1 MHNAG
6 NDGIDSDDAQMAR
19 RVTRVV
25 YHKDYNT
32 KTQVNIGTLSYSYI
46 IIFGPFLINKKK
58 IINFDLS
65 PKSLDFRDFE
75 NLFCYPFLWHFGLMH
90 SSMTLPSCG

>member
-6 NDGIDSDDAQMAR
+6 NDGVESDDAQMAR
-19 RVTRVV
+19 RVTRIV

-32 KTQVNIGTLSYSYI
+32 KTNVNIGTLSYSYI

-58 IINFDLS
+58 
-65 PKSLDFRDFE
+65 
-75 NLFCYPFLWHFGLMH
+75 
-90 SSMTLPSCG
+90 